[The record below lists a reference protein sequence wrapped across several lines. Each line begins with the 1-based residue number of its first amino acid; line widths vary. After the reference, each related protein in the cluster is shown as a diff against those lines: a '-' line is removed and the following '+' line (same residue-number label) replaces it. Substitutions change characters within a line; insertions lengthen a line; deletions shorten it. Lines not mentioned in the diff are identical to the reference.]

1 MERVKEEKKG
11 RDVME
16 RKEEMRESIE
26 EEGCKGE
33 VRDVMER
40 REGV

>member
-11 RDVME
+11 RDVIE
-16 RKEEMRESIE
+16 GKEEMRKRTE
-26 EEGCKGE
+26 EEGYKGE